1 MGFDPADYLTK
12 QGWSGPGNGFT
23 RTGRSKPITVIKK
36 KNTFEGVG
44 KDRDTSH
51 PWWDDLFKS
60 ISIKLDQPKQ
70 QQQQSNNNPGSALN
84 IHAIELAKQKAG
96 RVELYRRFLRG
107 ATIQGTL
114 DKDDIKPP
122 IDLVKTEHQKDDGL
136 DSSHK
141 RKRKRGKL
149 TGADNLDSEDTHTH
163 PSQKID
169 DACSSSH
176 HLEEPVHS
184 PSSSS
189 NVIDSLSDTH
199 LTNTEPD
206 SKIKKKRKKDDD
218 DGLTKKKKEKEKS
231 VDMITEPDDN
241 IKKKRKKDDDEDR
254 VDKKKKKKEKKEER
268 VDLSNHDLDQEIPA
282 VPIKP
287 TKTKKEK
294 TDKKKKKKEK
304 VNLE

>member
-44 KDRDTSH
+44 NDRDTSH

-141 RKRKRGKL
+141 KKRKRGKL
-149 TGADNLDSEDTHTH
+149 TVADNLDTEDTH
-163 PSQKID
+163 SSKKID

-176 HLEEPVHS
+176 HLEEPVQS
-184 PSSSS
+184 PSSSSS
-189 NVIDSLSDTH
+189 NVIDSPSDTH
-199 LTNTEPD
+199 LINTEPD
-206 SKIKKKRKKDDD
+206 NLLKKKRKKDN
-218 DGLTKKKKEKEKS
+218 DGGLDKKKKKKKEKS

-241 IKKKRKKDDDEDR
+241 IKKKRKKDDHGLEKK
-254 VDKKKKKKEKKEER
+254 KKKKKKEES
-268 VDLSNHDLDQEIPA
+268 VDTSNNDLGQEIPA
-282 VPIKP
+282 VPSKP

-304 VNLE
+304 RNLE